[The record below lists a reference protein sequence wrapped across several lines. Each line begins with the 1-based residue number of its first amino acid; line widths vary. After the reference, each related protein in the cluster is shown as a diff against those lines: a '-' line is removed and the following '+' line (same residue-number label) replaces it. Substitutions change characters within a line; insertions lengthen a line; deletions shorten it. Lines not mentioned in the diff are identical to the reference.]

1 LKVLYLVA
9 NQRRVNRDN
18 MTGKINGW
26 KHILN
31 TLSTHYGDRVNE
43 AIN

>member
-1 LKVLYLVA
+1 LPGS
-9 NQRRVNRDN
+9 RRVHANRNRDN

-31 TLSTHYGDRVNE
+31 TLGTHDGDGINE
-43 AIN
+43 AID

>member
-1 LKVLYLVA
+1 
-9 NQRRVNRDN
+9 

-31 TLSTHYGDRVNE
+31 TLGTHDGDGINE
-43 AIN
+43 AID

>member
-1 LKVLYLVA
+1 
-9 NQRRVNRDN
+9 

-31 TLSTHYGDRVNE
+31 SLTVHYGDRVAANI
-43 AIN
+43 IN